1 MPKLMRQINMISRIA
16 TVYRDDRLKDS
27 DLGACHHTYILTICR
42 NPGISQDKLAQKIF
56 INRSNVTRQL
66 SYLEEKG
73 YVERKQSPT
82 DKRVQLVYPTEKAME
97 ALPFVREIVGDWND
111 YITEGFSED
120 ELDCLSDMLG
130 RILANAKQHANIKGG
145 DE

>member
-1 MPKLMRQINMISRIA
+1 MPKLMRQINMISRIS
-16 TVYRDDRLKDS
+16 TMYRDDRLKGS
-27 DLGACHHTYILTICR
+27 ELGACHHTYILTICK

-73 YVERKQSPT
+73 YVERKQSLS
-82 DKRVQLVYPTEKAME
+82 DKRVQLVYPTEKAMA
-97 ALPFVREIVGDWND
+97 ALSTVMEIVDDWNS

-120 ELDCLSDMLG
+120 ELDCLSYMLD
-130 RILANAKQHANIKGG
+130 RILENAKEYASAKGSE
-145 DE
+145 D

>member
-16 TVYRDDRLKDS
+16 TIYRDDRLKDS
-27 DLGACHHTYILTICR
+27 ELGACHHTYILTICN

-73 YVERKQSPT
+73 YVERRQSPT
-82 DKRVQLVYPTEKAME
+82 DKRVQLVYPTERAMA
-97 ALPFVREIVGDWND
+97 ALPTVRETVDAWND
-111 YITEGFSED
+111 CITEGFSAD
-120 ELDCLSDMLG
+120 ELDCLSDMLE
-130 RILANAKQHANIKGG
+130 RILANAKEYANIKL
-145 DE
+145 DEN

>member
-1 MPKLMRQINMISRIA
+1 MPKLMRRINMISRIS
-16 TVYRDDRLKDS
+16 TIYYDDRLKDTE
-27 DLGACHHTYILTICR
+27 LGACHHSYIITICK
-42 NPGISQDKLAQKIF
+42 NPGISQDKLAQKLF
-56 INRSNVTRQL
+56 INRSNVTRQI

-82 DKRVQLVYPTEKAME
+82 DKRVLLVYPTDKANE
-97 ALPFVREIVGDWND
+97 VLPFVREIVKDWNS

-120 ELDCLSDMLG
+120 ELDCLGDMLS
-130 RILANAKQHANIKGG
+130 RILARAKEYAKLKGE

>member
-1 MPKLMRQINMISRIA
+1 MPKLMRQINMISRIS
-16 TVYRDDRLKDS
+16 TMYRDDRLKGS
-27 DLGACHHTYILTICR
+27 ELGACHHTYILTICK

-73 YVERKQSPT
+73 YVERKQSPS
-82 DKRVQLVYPTEKAME
+82 DKRVQLVYPTEKAMA
-97 ALPFVREIVGDWND
+97 ALSTVMEIVDDWNS

-120 ELDCLSDMLG
+120 ELDCLSYMLD
-130 RILANAKQHANIKGG
+130 RILENAKEYASAKGSE
-145 DE
+145 D